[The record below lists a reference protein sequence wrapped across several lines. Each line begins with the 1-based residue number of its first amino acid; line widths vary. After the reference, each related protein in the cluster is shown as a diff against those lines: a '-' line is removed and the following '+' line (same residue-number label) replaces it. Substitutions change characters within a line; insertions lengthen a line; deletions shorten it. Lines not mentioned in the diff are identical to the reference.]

1 MTEQKK
7 QQFNIYLPPE
17 LIRAV
22 KHAAIDRSESLSS
35 LVESALRAALTGGA
49 ATAAESHAGPPPLAL
64 LPIVYTRDVAG
75 SIAFYEAL
83 GFQLTARDR
92 AFGWAELRL
101 GDTLLAIHAAAGEE
115 NTEPPIVLSFD
126 SSVPLE
132 QTAASLAAQGI
143 ALEQP
148 ITDVAYGRS
157 LSVRD
162 PDGRAVEIAEH
173 DRNLYT

>member
-1 MTEQKK
+1 MTDEKK

-35 LVESALRAALTGGA
+35 LVEAALRAALTGSATPA
-49 ATAAESHAGPPPLAL
+49 AGGPAPQALAL
-64 LPIVYTRDVAG
+64 LPIIYTRDLAG

-83 GFQLTARDR
+83 GFQVTARDR
-92 AFGWAELRL
+92 AFGWVELRL
-101 GDTLLAIHAAAGEE
+101 GSSLLAIHAAASEDDAA
-115 NTEPPIVLSFD
+115 PPIVLSFD
-126 SSVPLE
+126 SPGALE
-132 QTAASLAAQGI
+132 QVAARLEASGV

-148 ITDVAYGRS
+148 ITDVAYGRTM
-157 LSVRD
+157 SVRD
-162 PDGRAVEIAEH
+162 PDGRQVEIAQH